1 MSQNSKLRLIDPVV
15 YLEFLSLQK
24 NATVVIT
31 NSGGIQDSTYVGYYD
46 GLFPVFL
53 VDKGAIMG
61 PRPCFLGRYFHWH
74 FRKSEHRTIAN
85 LPSYTRFVHD
95 RLNSI

>member
-1 MSQNSKLRLIDPVV
+1 MVGQIMGLNDSKLRLIDPVV

-46 GLFPVFL
+46 GLVK
-53 VDKGAIMG
+53 D
-61 PRPCFLGRYFHWH
+61 
-74 FRKSEHRTIAN
+74 
-85 LPSYTRFVHD
+85 
-95 RLNSI
+95 